1 MKNILGLMGL
11 LAVAC
16 VTDEDIR
23 DGRSGSSSSCEDN
36 VCILTGIFLEDLHL
50 TADNIY
56 LLRGGVYIGD
66 DVGETT
72 LTIDAGVKI
81 YGESSSDGMLVVT
94 RNSKII
100 AEGTADAPIVFTSSK
115 EEGSRTRGDWGGI
128 IINGNAPINSC
139 GDGGFCEAFGEGATG
154 YYGGDNPEDNSGIL
168 RYVRV
173 EFAGTLVSPDN
184 ELNGIALQGVG
195 SGTTLDYIQ
204 VHMNADDGV
213 EFFGGNA
220 DIKHLVVSGVG
231 DDSLD
236 WTDGWSG
243 RAQYVVLQQHP
254 DAGDNGIEA
263 DNNGENN
270 VSVPMSNPTLSNM
283 TIIGSDGPSSD
294 LGILLRE
301 GTGAY
306 IVNTVVYGW
315 DEASLDIDGP
325 TTWDN
330 ADSGFLA
337 MESVCLDSKTNFK
350 EDPDEARLVSSWF
363 YGGHNNIEGGFAIV
377 DPQNTTEPNFL
388 PETIIHGA
396 IKIDDLFF
404 DDVDYVGAMADSDWS
419 LGWTAYPER

>member
-1 MKNILGLMGL
+1 MRNVLGLMGL

-16 VTDEDIR
+16 VTDEDIK

-36 VCILTGIFLEDLHL
+36 VCILAGTFAEDLHL

-72 LTIDAGVKI
+72 LTIDAGTKI

-139 GDGGFCEAFGEGATG
+139 GDGDFCEAFGEGGTG
-154 YYGGDNPEDNSGIL
+154 YYGGNNPEDNSGIL

-306 IVNTVVYGW
+306 IANTIVYGW
-315 DEASLDIDGP
+315 NEASLDIDGS

-330 ADSGFLA
+330 ADSGFLS

-350 EDPDEARLVSSWF
+350 EDPDEGRLVSSWF
-363 YGGHNNIEGGFAIV
+363 YDGHNNIEGGFVIL
-377 DPQNTTEPNFL
+377 DPLNITEPNFL
-388 PETIIHGA
+388 TETIIEDA
-396 IKIDDLFF
+396 VVIEDSFF
-404 DDVDYVGAMADSDWS
+404 DDVDFIGAMGEEDWS

>member
-1 MKNILGLMGL
+1 MRNVLGLMGL
-11 LAVAC
+11 IAGAC

-23 DGRSGSSSSCEDN
+23 DERSGSLSSCEDN
-36 VCILTGIFLEDLHL
+36 VCILAGAFTDDLHL

-72 LTIDAGVKI
+72 LTIDAGTKI

-154 YYGGDNPEDNSGIL
+154 YYGGDNPEDNSGTL

-243 RAQYVVLQQHP
+243 RAQHVVLQQHP

-270 VSVPMSNPTLSNM
+270 VSVPLSNPTLSNM
-283 TIIGSDGPSSD
+283 TIIGSNGPSSD

-306 IVNTVVYGW
+306 IINTVVYGW
-315 DEASLDIDGP
+315 NEASLDIDGP

-330 ADSGFLA
+330 ANSGLLV

-350 EDPDEARLVSSWF
+350 EDPDETRLVSNWF
-363 YGGHNNIEGGFAIV
+363 HDGHNNIEGGFAII
-377 DPQNTTEPNFL
+377 DPQNITEPNFL
-388 PETIIHGA
+388 PEAIIQGA
-396 IKIDDLFF
+396 VKIDDLFF
-404 DDVDYVGAMADSDWS
+404 DDVGYVGAMGDTDWS

>member
-1 MKNILGLMGL
+1 MRNVLGLIGL
-11 LAVAC
+11 IAVAC

-23 DGRSGSSSSCEDN
+23 DERSGSLSSCEDN
-36 VCILTGIFLEDLHL
+36 VCILAGAFTDDLHL

-72 LTIDAGVKI
+72 LTIDAGTKI

-154 YYGGDNPEDNSGIL
+154 YYGGDNPEDNSGTL

-243 RAQYVVLQQHP
+243 RAQHVVLQQHP

-283 TIIGSDGPSSD
+283 TIIGSNGPSSD

-306 IVNTVVYGW
+306 IINTVVYGW
-315 DEASLDIDGP
+315 NEASLDIDGP

-330 ADSGFLA
+330 ANSGLLV

-350 EDPDEARLVSSWF
+350 EDPDETRLVSNWF
-363 YGGHNNIEGGFAIV
+363 HDGHNNIEGGFAII
-377 DPQNTTEPNFL
+377 DPQNITEPNFL
-388 PETIIHGA
+388 PEAIIQGA
-396 IKIDDLFF
+396 VKIDDLFF
-404 DDVDYVGAMADSDWS
+404 DDVGYVGAMGDTDWS
-419 LGWTAYPER
+419 LGWTAYPEH

>member
-1 MKNILGLMGL
+1 MRNVLGLIGL
-11 LAVAC
+11 IAVAC

-23 DGRSGSSSSCEDN
+23 DERSGSLSSCEDN
-36 VCILTGIFLEDLHL
+36 VCILAGAFTDDLHL

-72 LTIDAGVKI
+72 LTIDAGTKI

-139 GDGGFCEAFGEGATG
+139 GDGSFCEAFGEGATG
-154 YYGGDNPEDNSGIL
+154 YYGGDNPEDNSGTL

-243 RAQYVVLQQHP
+243 RAQHVVLQQHP

-283 TIIGSDGPSSD
+283 TIIGSNGPSSD

-306 IVNTVVYGW
+306 IINTVVYGW
-315 DEASLDIDGP
+315 NEASLDIDGP

-330 ADSGFLA
+330 ANSGLLV

-350 EDPDEARLVSSWF
+350 EDPDETRLVSNWF
-363 YGGHNNIEGGFAIV
+363 HDGHNNIEGGFAII
-377 DPQNTTEPNFL
+377 DPQNITEPNFL
-388 PETIIHGA
+388 PEAIIQGA
-396 IKIDDLFF
+396 VKIDDLFF
-404 DDVDYVGAMADSDWS
+404 DDVGYVGAMGDTDWS
-419 LGWTAYPER
+419 LGWTAYPEH